1 MLMFD
6 TSPAPCT
13 YEVRTLASNRNA
25 FKPKVY
31 TTCRYMDVREA
42 PARYRRAVASL
53 RERQRAR
60 LIAVD
65 RLRGVCGVVWA
76 WVFGFPDLSSPLEYI
91 P

>member
-13 YEVRTLASNRNA
+13 YEVGTLAQIGTPLSH
-25 FKPKVY
+25 
-31 TTCRYMDVREA
+31 TTCRYMDLREA